1 MPSALAA
8 EHNAMSLSLRQFH
21 SRVHVMLNLRQM
33 RTTVLLALLC
43 PAASAYALNLDFI
56 RGAPVTLFTADDL
69 LVFEAAVL
77 QAVSDNADNEM
88 LSWQS
93 TDTDSRGEV
102 TPLDSKTVDGL
113 TCRSTRIVNHAK
125 GKDGTAVYEL
135 CQQPNGD
142 WRFVSRARN
151 R

>member
-1 MPSALAA
+1 MLK
-8 EHNAMSLSLRQFH
+8 LR
-21 SRVHVMLNLRQM
+21 RM
-33 RTTVLLALLC
+33 RTTVVLALLFTG
-43 PAASAYALNLDFI
+43 PSAYALNIDFI
-56 RGAPVTLFTADDL
+56 RGAPMTLFTEDDR

-88 LSWQS
+88 MSWQS

-125 GKDGTAVYEL
+125 GKDGAGVYEL
-135 CQQPNGD
+135 CQQSNGD
-142 WRFVSRARN
+142 WRIVSRVKSR
-151 R
+151 